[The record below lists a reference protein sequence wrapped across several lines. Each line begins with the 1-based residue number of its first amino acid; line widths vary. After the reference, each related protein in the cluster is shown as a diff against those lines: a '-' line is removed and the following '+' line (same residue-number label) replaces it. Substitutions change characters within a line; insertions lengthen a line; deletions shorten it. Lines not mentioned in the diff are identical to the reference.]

1 MTTPKILRWLALPML
16 LLASVSFA
24 QTAAELELGF
34 RTDDVTGNDAMYRSM
49 INERGGFILR
59 SLSVTGG
66 KSSLFDS
73 YRIDASDLGVS
84 PAGTLRF
91 EAVRQGSYKFDL
103 TYRTNEKFH
112 AVPTYANPLFAQGA
126 LTQHTFD
133 QTRSMLDFQLQLR
146 PDAKIRPFFGYSWNR
161 VDGPAETTYHVGQDE
176 FLLTS
181 DLRDTDQE
189 LRGGAAFDYGRVYGE
204 ATLGYRQYKGKETLT
219 LGENA
224 GAGNNFTPVLGR
236 PISVNAL
243 TRTGSYDGSTPFAN
257 MFVTGAVT
265 SRLNLIGSFI
275 HTSASSD
282 GDELEN
288 ITGSLASFA
297 ISRFYNGLEE
307 TTTSNAENTMWTGEA
322 RAEYAI
328 TDSIDFSAGYRVED
342 RELNGSAITN
352 ALFLDSTTFNG
363 SDPRDLEE
371 ELLTD
376 SRMDRSDNV
385 LIATVHARH
394 VGPFSLR
401 GSYSQ
406 RDQEVTLT
414 PDPAEVVI
422 TGGNAGTFNRTVDT
436 FEVGATWARSGF
448 NVTGSWRNDSADA
461 PIFRTDFIDR
471 DRYRLRASYGRGML
485 HAGVMAEQTEQL
497 NDNAEYGFDAK
508 VRQYA
513 ADFDLAPVQAFRL
526 RGSWSRYDSD
536 SIIAIRRPEN
546 FATTNSLYLE
556 DGTNLSGG
564 FGVIYKQLTL
574 DADAGRFENEGTSPF
589 TMDRVRARLQWDFHA
604 KTGLA
609 AEWSRDKYTDD
620 ISSLQDFNAKRIGI
634 FLRYRP

>member
-1 MTTPKILRWLALPML
+1 MTKPMILRWLALPLM

-24 QTAAELELGF
+24 QTAAEIELGF
-34 RTDDVTGNDAMYRSM
+34 RSDDVTGNDAMYRSM

-59 SLSVTGG
+59 SLSITGG

-73 YRIDASDLGVS
+73 YRIDANDLGVS
-84 PAGTLRF
+84 PAGTFRF
-91 EAVRQGSYKFDL
+91 EAVRQGSYKLGL

-133 QTRSMLDFQLQLR
+133 QTRSMLDLEVQFR
-146 PDAKIRPFFGYSWNR
+146 PDSRVRPFFGYSWNR
-161 VDGPAETTYHVGQDE
+161 VDGPAETSYHVGQDE
-176 FLLTS
+176 FLLS
-181 DLRDTDQE
+181 SELRDTDQE

-204 ATLGYRQYKGKETLT
+204 ATLGYRQFKGKETLT
-219 LGENA
+219 LGKNA
-224 GAGNNFTPVLGR
+224 NAGNNLTPVLGR
-236 PISVNAL
+236 PIVVDSL

-257 MFVTGAVT
+257 MFVTGQVT

-275 HTSASSD
+275 HTSASAD

-288 ITGSLASFA
+288 VLGSLASFP

-307 TTTSNAENTMWTGEA
+307 TVTSDAENTMWTGEA

-328 TDSIDFSAGYRVED
+328 TDGIDFTAGYRRED

-352 ALFLDSTTFNG
+352 SLYLDSTTFGG
-363 SDPRDLEE
+363 SDLRDFQE
-371 ELLTD
+371 ELIAN
-376 SRMDRSDNV
+376 SRMDRADDV
-385 LIATVHARH
+385 LIATVSARH
-394 VGPFSLR
+394 LGPFSLR

-414 PDPAEVVI
+414 PDASEVVI
-422 TGGNAGTFNRTVDT
+422 DGGNAGTFNRTIDT
-436 FEVGATWARSGF
+436 FEVAATYARAGF
-448 NVTGSWRNDSADA
+448 NLTGSWRNDSADA

-471 DRYRLRASYGRGML
+471 DRYRLRASYGRGIF
-485 HAGVMAEQTEQL
+485 HAGVMAEETDQI

-513 ADFDLAPVQAFRL
+513 ADLDIAPVKAFRL

-536 SIIAIRRPEN
+536 SVIAIRRPEN
-546 FATTNSLYLE
+546 FVTTNSLYLE
-556 DGTNLSGG
+556 DGTNVSGG
-564 FGVIYKQLTL
+564 FGVIYKQLTF
-574 DADAGRFENEGTSPF
+574 DTDAGRFENEGTSPF

-604 KTGLA
+604 KTGIA
-609 AEWSRDKYTDD
+609 AEWSRDKYTDEV
-620 ISSLQDFNAKRIGI
+620 SSLVDFNAKRIGI